1 MRFYNSWILFL
12 KYNKIYKIKIKII
25 IMSGTLSLQI
35 IKAELVRDIEVMGK
49 MDPYCKLK
57 IG

>member
-1 MRFYNSWILFL
+1 
-12 KYNKIYKIKIKII
+12 
-25 IMSGTLSLQI
+25 MSGTLSIQV

-57 IG
+57 IGLTINQTSVAKN

>member
-1 MRFYNSWILFL
+1 
-12 KYNKIYKIKIKII
+12 
-25 IMSGTLSLQI
+25 MSGTLSLQI